1 MANEQNLKHFHR
13 QDNTNEPLA
22 AKPTQVRLPERVE
35 QSVNR
40 LPNKAAWLRRVIAEA
55 LEREGLL
62 QPDDSN

>member
-1 MANEQNLKHFHR
+1 MANKQNLKHFHR

-62 QPDDSN
+62 QPDDSY